1 MKYSFLIISQLI
13 LVLNIYAQVQQEWAV
28 RYQNY
33 GTNSLFPKFVQA
45 DYAGNIYIAADYD
58 FRTNGMQW
66 IILKY
71 SASGSLM
78 WAKYFGDSTRINT
91 ISGLVLADSGKVYVA
106 GTLYNDSTEE
116 DYAIVRMDSSGA
128 ADWIRNYNGRNSL
141 PGTSPDICYGLA
153 ADPSGNLY
161 ITGTS
166 DAPVTPPYT
175 SDIVTLKY
183 NPAGTLLW
191 SKRMQSLNLYD
202 DKGKAL
208 KFINGFL
215 YVSGGTGNGAGAN
228 QIPLLLKYDPNNGNI
243 LWARQFSTGIR
254 DGDFRKIDSDPEG
267 NIVVSGLYDF
277 PQTQYDILTVK
288 YNSAGDSLWVRKFN
302 GSGNKWDAG
311 KHLYV
316 DSAGCIYV
324 MGGCENNVIQGYFA
338 VIKYS
343 PAGEE
348 LWTKEIQSNVTTL
361 YSTMGF
367 AVDRYLNVYAGAT
380 QNNDIFTQSYSS
392 TGLSL
397 WNASYN
403 GPFNGS
409 DVCTALTTDRFDNV
423 ITAGTS
429 VDVGGRKDLVLIKY
443 SQECVGVNQVSA
455 ETPIVFSLHQNYP
468 NPFNPST
475 KIKFEIPL
483 NVETTRRV
491 VSLRIYDIL
500 GKEVS
505 VLLNESLKPGVYE
518 TDFNGAGLPSGV
530 YFYKLTSGD
539 FSETKKLILLK

>member
-1 MKYSFLIISQLI
+1 
-13 LVLNIYAQVQQEWAV
+13 
-28 RYQNY
+28 
-33 GTNSLFPKFVQA
+33 
-45 DYAGNIYIAADYD
+45 
-58 FRTNGMQW
+58 
-66 IILKY
+66 
-71 SASGSLM
+71 
-78 WAKYFGDSTRINT
+78 
-91 ISGLVLADSGKVYVA
+91 
-106 GTLYNDSTEE
+106 
-116 DYAIVRMDSSGA
+116 
-128 ADWIRNYNGRNSL
+128 
-141 PGTSPDICYGLA
+141 
-153 ADPSGNLY
+153 
-161 ITGTS
+161 
-166 DAPVTPPYT
+166 
-175 SDIVTLKY
+175 
-183 NPAGTLLW
+183 
-191 SKRMQSLNLYD
+191 
-202 DKGKAL
+202 
-208 KFINGFL
+208 
-215 YVSGGTGNGAGAN
+215 
-228 QIPLLLKYDPNNGNI
+228 
-243 LWARQFSTGIR
+243 
-254 DGDFRKIDSDPEG
+254 
-267 NIVVSGLYDF
+267 
-277 PQTQYDILTVK
+277 
-288 YNSAGDSLWVRKFN
+288 
-302 GSGNKWDAG
+302 
-311 KHLYV
+311 
-316 DSAGCIYV
+316 
-324 MGGCENNVIQGYFA
+324 
-338 VIKYS
+338 
-343 PAGEE
+343 
-348 LWTKEIQSNVTTL
+348 
-361 YSTMGF
+361 MGF